1 MLWFALG
8 FLFGAFVAFWFGFFL
23 AAMCNVAANE
33 AAAPFDPTDE
43 QRRKLLDYDNEKPFD
58 PPTTWGK

>member
-1 MLWFALG
+1 
-8 FLFGAFVAFWFGFFL
+8 
-23 AAMCNVAANE
+23 MCNVAANE